1 MASSSSSSL
10 NFTDLRNCFAMESNK
25 CICMEDINSWYETRQ
40 KKRWSDS
47 LLRYIDSRGEAAPQ
61 PPPRSTSSL
70 KVRRQSSAGYAGVRR
85 RSRSYGC
92 YDDPY
97 RLVGIIEP
105 SNSSAG
111 GLTPSS
117 GRPRGNENGS
127 PHVSNHGFP
136 AMLSAQGP
144 HGSPQGIMKK
154 SDAVKPP
161 LKRKKSPLTLKKS
174 GETASNGGSGGSGV
188 AVNRPRS
195 VSAGANTLAAT
206 LPTEEGATL
215 SQEELQ
221 TVGEDS
227 TVSSANGGSESGWDD
242 TDTAAGDVDPHRT
255 KAACEHLQHK
265 IQKTKDLI
273 KGEQGAKEKNVNE
286 YLKLASG
293 ADKQQVQ
300 RIKTVFEKKN
310 QKSAQSIAQLQKK
323 LESYQRKLKDVETY
337 GVSAHKPAKEVLRDM
352 GQGIKNV
359 GGNIKTGLTGFSG
372 GVASN
377 IRGATDAIVS
387 KPRSFAH
394 LIKNKFGS
402 ADNIDTL
409 KNIEEG
415 VRGHEV
421 GKEYHGSGTLPS
433 SFKYR
438 SDEEDASSIAS
449 SSGPSGIQSGSSP
462 KRSGQLDIAPPE
474 PVDLE
479 PLRQDIQEMR
489 ETQDRLHEMLESL
502 KNTMQSERYE
512 LMKSLSEENKY
523 RQDRLEEA
531 INDLSELH
539 QHEITNL
546 KQEIS
551 SMEEKMEYQL
561 EERTRDMQEMLES
574 CQTRISKMELQQ
586 QQQQLISMEGVENAN
601 ARALITKLINVVLAV
616 LAVILV
622 LVSTIANL
630 LMPFLTTKVRLL
642 STVVMITLGIL
653 LYYNWPLI
661 VTAWTH
667 TTGYFTHILSGK

>member
-1 MASSSSSSL
+1 MMSSEEKNPTARLSKNLSSRNLNHMKASAVNNISTL
-10 NFTDLRNCFAMESNK
+10 VGK
-25 CICMEDINSWYETRQ
+25 
-40 KKRWSDS
+40 SDS
-47 LLRYIDSRGEAAPQ
+47 GYRQILGNLLSLRTPSM
-61 PPPRSTSSL
+61 SSDYASGSVTFAL
-70 KVRRQSSAGYAGVRR
+70 RATQSMKMRR
-85 RSRSYGC
+85 RLSL
-92 YDDPY
+92 P
-97 RLVGIIEP
+97 II
-105 SNSSAG
+105 
-111 GLTPSS
+111 
-117 GRPRGNENGS
+117 R
-127 PHVSNHGFP
+127 
-136 AMLSAQGP
+136 
-144 HGSPQGIMKK
+144 KK

-221 TVGEDS
+221 TDS

-377 IRGATDAIVS
+377 IRGATD
-387 KPRSFAH
+387 
-394 LIKNKFGS
+394 
-402 ADNIDTL
+402 
-409 KNIEEG
+409 
-415 VRGHEV
+415 
-421 GKEYHGSGTLPS
+421 
-433 SFKYR
+433 FKYR